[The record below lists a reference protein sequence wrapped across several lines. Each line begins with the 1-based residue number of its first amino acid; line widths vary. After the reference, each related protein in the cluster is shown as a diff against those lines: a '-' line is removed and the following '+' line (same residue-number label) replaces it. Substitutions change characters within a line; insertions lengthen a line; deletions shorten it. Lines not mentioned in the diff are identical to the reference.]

1 MSLSVGDQAPDFKLP
16 GTSGAEV
23 SLSGFQGAQNVV
35 LVFYTADSTS
45 G

>member
-1 MSLSVGDQAPDFKLP
+1 MSLSVGDQAPDFTLP
-16 GTSGAEV
+16 GTSGSEV
-23 SLSGFQGAQNVV
+23 SLSSFRGNQNVV